1 MQVTVNGKQSEI
13 KIASIS
19 TLIDVISQIENTLEQ
34 GHLITTIILNEKELE
49 PNWFA
54 NAAKIYLLDEDSLI
68 IETKESVIVAT
79 DALEKSKE
87 QFQMLIAEFKSI
99 ADSFRIS
106 DETQANTRFVQGI
119 ENLQW
124 FLKILED
131 AAVLIGKPLQKLMDK
146 EVAFSVYINELVG
159 KLDQIIATQRQ
170 KDWVMLADMIE
181 YEMIPAL
188 EKLGNVYR
196 MLGV

>member
-1 MQVTVNGKQSEI
+1 MQVEVNGKHSEI

-19 TLIDVISQIENTLEQ
+19 TLSDIITQIEKTHEQ
-34 GHLITTIILNEKELE
+34 GHLITSIILNEKELE
-49 PNWFA
+49 PNWYA

-68 IETKESVIVAT
+68 IKTQDSVIVAT
-79 DALEKSKE
+79 ETLQNSKE
-87 QFQMLIAEFKSI
+87 QFQMLISEFKSI

-124 FLKILED
+124 FLKILDD
-131 AAVLIGKPLQKLMDK
+131 AAVLLGKPLQKLMDK
-146 EVAFSVYINELVG
+146 EVAFSVYINELVS
-159 KLDQIIATQRQ
+159 KLDQIITTQRQ
-170 KDWVMLADMIE
+170 KDWVQLADMIE
-181 YEMIPAL
+181 YEMIPSL
-188 EKLGNVYR
+188 EKLGEVYK